1 MTKTKRIASLIG
13 ATLLF
18 SLPACSSQ
26 RLDEATNLNPAPET
40 QEVQETA
47 EKDESS
53 TTTLR
58 WVGTNFDE
66 NERYVLEFL
75 QARGIT
81 DRAAL
86 ATILGNIKQE
96 SKFTPEICEGGAITG
111 YQHCYTGG
119 FGLIQWT
126 TPSRYDGLGR
136 FAKRNGLDP
145 NLLSTQ
151 VQYMVTERQWIDNEY
166 VWKTPGKS
174 IDYYMGGAYRWLGW
188 GIHGERTS
196 YAHAYYNALSQV

>member
-1 MTKTKRIASLIG
+1 MTNTKRIASLIG

-26 RLDEATNLNPAPET
+26 RLDEATNLTPAPET
-40 QEVQETA
+40 QEVVET
-47 EKDESS
+47 EEETEPS
-53 TTTLR
+53 TTLK
-58 WVGTNFDE
+58 WVGENFDE

-96 SKFTPEICEGGAITG
+96 SKFTPKICEGGALTG
-111 YQHCYTGG
+111 YQRCYSGG

-136 FAKRNGLDP
+136 FAKSNGLDP

-151 VQYMVTERQWIDNEY
+151 VRYMVTEVEWKKIEY

-174 IDYYMGGAYRWLGW
+174 IDGYMWAAKKWLGW
-188 GIHGERTS
+188 GVHGARTS